1 MNRPNTLQ
9 MPPTDFLVAGET
21 TLIDVNN
28 SVVIIGANGS
38 GKTRLGV
45 WFEFQSSQQRLVRR
59 VGAQKSLE
67 FPNSVSPFALQD
79 AAGAL
84 EVGIDTQQFSDNRQS
99 FLGNLSGN
107 KRGNK
112 WGGKPE
118 TKLVNDYTQLLVYL
132 ISEQYEVSLGYVQSA
147 KIQTIYI
154 APPDTKI
161 DQVKKIWEQVL
172 PHRDLVLKASTV
184 GVKMK
189 NTPAAQEYDASA
201 MSDGERV
208 AFYLIGQ
215 CLAAPSGS
223 IIVIDEPEIHLHRV
237 IQARLWNAIER
248 ERPDCLFVY
257 LTHDLEF
264 AASRTEAKK
273 LWIKSYDGSKWDW
286 REVPETEGIP
296 EEVFLSVLGSRKPV
310 LFTEGDR
317 GSFDAALFSRIYPEW
332 TIMPR
337 GGCAQVIEAT
347 KAFTALK
354 HLHGMECQGIIDR
367 DYRTDEEIAT
377 LLAKGIHVL
386 AVQEIE
392 NLLLVENV
400 LREIASHA
408 NASAMVSDTAE
419 QIVEKVKAFA
429 FDELTKGQVAL
440 VSGRTAW
447 EVEKQ
452 LHKIDSGAEGL
463 DALKQAVAKAA
474 ALDVASIYER
484 FDQEISRVISERDFA
499 TLLRLYNNKGI
510 VKQIGKFFGT
520 QNYSEYVKRLV
531 GGNKGESIIQAM
543 RNACPTLSAP
553 AVQV

>member
-1 MNRPNTLQ
+1 M
-9 MPPTDFLVAGET
+9 
-21 TLIDVNN
+21 
-28 SVVIIGANGS
+28 
-38 GKTRLGV
+38 
-45 WFEFQSSQQRLVRR
+45 
-59 VGAQKSLE
+59 
-67 FPNSVSPFALQD
+67 
-79 AAGAL
+79 
-84 EVGIDTQQFSDNRQS
+84 
-99 FLGNLSGN
+99 
-107 KRGNK
+107 
-112 WGGKPE
+112 
-118 TKLVNDYTQLLVYL
+118 
-132 ISEQYEVSLGYVQSA
+132 
-147 KIQTIYI
+147 
-154 APPDTKI
+154 
-161 DQVKKIWEQVL
+161 L
-172 PHRDLVLKASTV
+172 PHRELVLKASTV
-184 GVKMK
+184 GVRLK
-189 NTPAAQEYDASA
+189 NAPAAQEYEASA

-215 CLAAPSGS
+215 CLSVPTDS

-296 EEVFLSVLGSRKPV
+296 EEVLLSVLGSRKPV

-337 GGCAQVIEAT
+337 GGCAQVMEAT

-367 DYRTDEEIAT
+367 DYRTDEEVAN

-392 NLLLVENV
+392 NLLLTESV
-400 LREIASHA
+400 LKEVASHA
-408 NASAMVSDTAE
+408 NASSMVLDTAE

-429 FDELTKGQVAL
+429 FDELTKGQISL
-440 VSGRTAW
+440 VSSRTTW

-452 LHKIDSGAEGL
+452 LHKIDTGVEGL
-463 DALKQAVAKAA
+463 TAIKQAVAKAA
-474 ALDVASIYER
+474 TLDVSNIYEE
-484 FDQEISRVISERDFA
+484 FDQEVNKVISERDFSA
-499 TLLRLYNNKGI
+499 LLRIYNNKGI
-510 VKQIGKFFGT
+510 IKQVGRFFGT
-520 QNYSEYVKRLV
+520 TSYPEFVKRLI
-531 GGNKGESIIQAM
+531 GGNKGESIIQAL
-543 RNACPTLSAP
+543 RTACPAILSP
-553 AVQV
+553 VVQS

>member
-1 MNRPNTLQ
+1 MDDYSKLLTY
-9 MPPTDFLVAGET
+9 LV
-21 TLIDVNN
+21 
-28 SVVIIGANGS
+28 
-38 GKTRLGV
+38 
-45 WFEFQSSQQRLVRR
+45 
-59 VGAQKSLE
+59 
-67 FPNSVSPFALQD
+67 
-79 AAGAL
+79 
-84 EVGIDTQQFSDNRQS
+84 
-99 FLGNLSGN
+99 
-107 KRGNK
+107 
-112 WGGKPE
+112 
-118 TKLVNDYTQLLVYL
+118 
-132 ISEQYEVSLGYVQSA
+132 SEQYEISLGYTQSM
-147 KIQTIYI
+147 KGHNSYVI
-154 APPDTKI
+154 PPDAKLDLI
-161 DQVKKIWEQVL
+161 KKVWEKVL
-172 PHRDLVLKASTV
+172 PHRELILKASTV
-184 GVKMK
+184 EVKLK
-189 NTPAAQEYDASA
+189 NSSDAESYSASA

-215 CLAAPSGS
+215 CLSLPTDS

-237 IQARLWNAIER
+237 IQARLWDAIER

-286 REVPETEGIP
+286 QEVPETEGIP

-317 GSFDAALFSRIYPEW
+317 GSFDATLFSRIYPEW

-367 DYRTDEEIAT
+367 DYRTDEEVAN

-400 LREIASHA
+400 LREVATHA
-408 NASAMVSDTAE
+408 NASLMVVDTAE

-429 FDELTKGQVAL
+429 FDELIKGQVTL

-474 ALDVASIYER
+474 ELDVASIYER
-484 FDQEISRVISERDFA
+484 FNQEISRVISERDFA
-499 TLLRLYNNKGI
+499 TLLRFYNNKGI

-520 QNYSEYVKRLV
+520 QNYSEFVKRLV